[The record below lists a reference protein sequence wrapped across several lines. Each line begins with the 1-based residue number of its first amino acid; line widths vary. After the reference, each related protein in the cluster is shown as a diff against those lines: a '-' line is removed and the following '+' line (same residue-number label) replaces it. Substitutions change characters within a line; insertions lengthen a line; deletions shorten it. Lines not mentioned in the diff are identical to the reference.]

1 MEANVEIVKR
11 CYIYFDVA
19 VPFFELVIDSESV
32 IATRYARYLIVD
44 DSFDDVLQYVLLQK
58 RLRGQNQE
66 LIETF

>member
-1 MEANVEIVKR
+1 M
-11 CYIYFDVA
+11 
-19 VPFFELVIDSESV
+19 PFFELVIDSESV